1 MKKQFTIKKIL
12 FVTLW
17 VAIGAGSVVLLVASI
32 GIKDAKHCKGIEI
45 NIKGV
50 DNNYFV
56 DKNDILN
63 SITAIEKKNPVGKS
77 IGSFNLK
84 KMETELEKDVWI
96 KDAELF
102 FDNNEMLQVNVYE
115 REPIARIF
123 TTEGTTFYIDHE
135 LTMLPLSEKF
145 SARIPVF
152 TNFPSDK
159 KVLSKADSSLLRD
172 IKTVSLAIQKDSF
185 RMAMIEQVDITPQ
198 RIFEMIPKI
207 GNQLIVFG
215 DAADAEEK
223 FIRLQL
229 FYKEVMAKAG
239 LSIYSQINVQY
250 KNQVVAK
257 RKDAADIASDA
268 ARTLELMKQIAE
280 RVKQEANDSLQVMQ
294 QDNIRNTIDS
304 SLIQQSIQRD
314 DNAESTNT
322 IEKPKPQDDQ
332 KDQPVVNPAKPAVV
346 KATVKQD
353 SKQLKKP
360 EELKKETE
368 QPKAVMPK
376 KNDYVPAP

>member
-12 FVTLW
+12 FATLW
-17 VAIGAGSVVLLVASI
+17 VVIGAGSVVLLIASI

-45 NIKGV
+45 NIRGV

-63 SITAIEKKNPVGKS
+63 SIKTSEKKNPVGKA

-84 KMETELEKDVWI
+84 KMETELEKDVWV

-159 KVLSKADSSLLRD
+159 KVLSKADSSLLKD

-215 DAADAEEK
+215 DAGDAEEK
-223 FIRLQL
+223 FTRLQL

-280 RVKQEANDSLQVMQ
+280 RAQQEANDSLQVMQ
-294 QDNIRNTIDS
+294 QDNIRNTVDS

-322 IEKPKPQDDQ
+322 IEKPKPQEDQ
-332 KDQPVVNPAKPAVV
+332 KDQPVVNPVKPAVV

-353 SKQLKKP
+353 NKQPKKP
-360 EELKKETE
+360 EQLKKETE

-376 KNDYVPAP
+376 KNDYNPVP